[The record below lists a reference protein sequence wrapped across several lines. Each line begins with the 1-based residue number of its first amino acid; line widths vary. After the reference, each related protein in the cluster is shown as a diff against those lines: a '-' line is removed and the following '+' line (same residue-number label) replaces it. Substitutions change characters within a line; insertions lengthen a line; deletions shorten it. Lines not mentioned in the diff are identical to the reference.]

1 MFVFFFHRMLQEHDS
16 CQNDSCD
23 SLTYELLSAP
33 DYGDRKAVLDAQRR
47 RKQGEQTL
55 ASKMKRLS
63 LSPPQTTARRVNPM
77 PTWGQ
82 LKKLTREAEGLV
94 QRTGNKLSSETMFL
108 AMLALR
114 AMQVTAVAGEFL
126 GLHTQATTSSS
137 GRVER
142 TE

>member
-1 MFVFFFHRMLQEHDS
+1 
-16 CQNDSCD
+16 
-23 SLTYELLSAP
+23 
-33 DYGDRKAVLDAQRR
+33 
-47 RKQGEQTL
+47 
-55 ASKMKRLS
+55 
-63 LSPPQTTARRVNPM
+63 M

-108 AMLALR
+108 AMLALI
-114 AMQVTAVAGEFL
+114 AMQVTAIAGEFL
-126 GLHTQATTSSS
+126 GLHTQATISSS